1 MKKLTKELAETT
13 LLPWSEDLDVSTFP
27 ILVVLG
33 GDGTLHNVINSLLPY
48 DSTIPLSYIPCGS
61 GNDFAR
67 GVGLSRN
74 IDKALHQIL
83 RTRRPKEIQTI
94 HYVEANQ
101 EEIGLATNNV
111 GLGLDAAIVEKPTN
125 RHQKALNKFKLG
137 SLSYISSIIHVFLDK
152 RLSNFS

>member
-1 MKKLTKELAETT
+1 MTKELAETT

-48 DSTIPLSYIPCGS
+48 DSAIPLSYIPCGS

-67 GVGLSRN
+67 GW
-74 IDKALHQIL
+74 DYQEIL
-83 RTRRPKEIQTI
+83 IKHCIKSCTRRPKEIQTI

-101 EEIGLATNNV
+101 EESA
-111 GLGLDAAIVEKPTN
+111 
-125 RHQKALNKFKLG
+125 
-137 SLSYISSIIHVFLDK
+137 
-152 RLSNFS
+152 

>member
-1 MKKLTKELAETT
+1 MA
-13 LLPWSEDLDVSTFP
+13 
-27 ILVVLG
+27 
-33 GDGTLHNVINSLLPY
+33 LHNVINSLLPY

-111 GLGLDAAIVEKPTN
+111 GLGLMRQSWKTN
-125 RHQKALNKFKLG
+125 ESSSKALNKFKLG

>member
-1 MKKLTKELAETT
+1 MTKELAETT

-111 GLGLDAAIVEKPTN
+111 GLGLDAAIVENQRIVIKKP
-125 RHQKALNKFKLG
+125 
-137 SLSYISSIIHVFLDK
+137 
-152 RLSNFS
+152 